1 MGDKGQQLQTIEAHK
16 QPKMIKQGG
25 ADQGLQQVVGQRHAS
40 DAGDS
45 AHRAETAELRP
56 VAPGQRGIADSL
68 QRGAKFAR
76 RLQ

>member
-25 ADQGLQQVVGQRHAS
+25 ADQGLQRVVGQRHAS

-45 AHRAETAELRP
+45 AHRRKRQSC
-56 VAPGQRGIADSL
+56 GQ
-68 QRGAKFAR
+68 
-76 RLQ
+76 

>member
-1 MGDKGQQLQTIEAHK
+1 MGGTKGQQLQTIEAHK

-45 AHRAETAELRP
+45 AHQGGNGRAAASSPEAS
-56 VAPGQRGIADSL
+56 AA
-68 QRGAKFAR
+68 
-76 RLQ
+76 